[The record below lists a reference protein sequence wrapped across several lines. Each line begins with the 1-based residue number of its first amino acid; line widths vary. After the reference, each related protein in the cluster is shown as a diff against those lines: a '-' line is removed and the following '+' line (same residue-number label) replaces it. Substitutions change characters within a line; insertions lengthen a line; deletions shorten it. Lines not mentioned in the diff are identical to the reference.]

1 MRPSQNG
8 DDNRMVNQ
16 NVNSEMPEILLIGVN
31 HKTAPVEL
39 REKLALSPDEIEHA
53 LELIQQSPHIQESMI
68 ISTCNR
74 VEALMAVSDRAS
86 AVNTIRSLI
95 AKTKSI
101 SDEQLDRAVYHYA
114 GAAAVQHI
122 FRVSSS
128 LDSMIIGE
136 PQILGQIKDAY
147 KTAVKKKFTGVILN
161 RLMHKAFTVAKK
173 IRTETGIGGHAVSI
187 SYAAVELAKK
197 IFDSLDDKTVLLVGA
212 GEMAELAVEHL
223 IRNRRSGG
231 IFVANRTFSVGL
243 GLAGRFGG
251 SAIRLDEIP
260 EYLKTVDIIISST
273 GAPGY
278 VITKDQVKPVMRMR
292 KNRPLFFIDIAVP
305 RDIEPDINRI
315 PNAYVYDIDD
325 LQGLISENI
334 ETRTQESIKAE
345 RLIDEAVLR
354 FQGWYGNLDIVPTI
368 ITLREKLT
376 AISKTELAKT
386 ISSMNHLS
394 DQDRQALVRMTES
407 LINKILHDPTLF
419 LKNPGAH
426 RNKSV
431 YLDFTRK
438 LFNLDE

>member
-1 MRPSQNG
+1 
-8 DDNRMVNQ
+8 
-16 NVNSEMPEILLIGVN
+16 
-31 HKTAPVEL
+31 
-39 REKLALSPDEIEHA
+39 
-53 LELIQQSPHIQESMI
+53 MI

-74 VEALMAVSDRAS
+74 VETLMAVSDRAA
-86 AVNTIRSLI
+86 AVDTIRGLI

-147 KTAVKKKFTGVILN
+147 KTAVKKKSTGVILN

-231 IFVANRTFSVGL
+231 ILVANRTFSVGL
-243 GLAGRFGG
+243 SLAGRFGG

-260 EYLKTVDIIISST
+260 ECLKTADIIISST

-325 LQGLISENI
+325 LQGLISENV
-334 ETRTQESIKAE
+334 EARTQESIKAE

-354 FQGWYGNLDIVPTI
+354 FQGWYGNLDIIPTI

-386 ISSMNHLS
+386 ISSLNHLS
-394 DQDRQALVRMTES
+394 DQDRQALIRMNES

-426 RNKSV
+426 RNKSL